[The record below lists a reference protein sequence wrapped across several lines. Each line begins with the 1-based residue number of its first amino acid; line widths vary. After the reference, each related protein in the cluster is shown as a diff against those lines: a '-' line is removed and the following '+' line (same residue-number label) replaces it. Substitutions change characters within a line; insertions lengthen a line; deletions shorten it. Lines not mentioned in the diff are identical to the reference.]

1 MSWDSLGAPAPPAAL
16 SPARTESIPCRPWR
30 LRDAR
35 RPASTK
41 GRGEALLAGL
51 LAPAWAAPPLSSAL
65 VLLCAHRTTLRARG
79 PQASSW

>member
-1 MSWDSLGAPAPPAAL
+1 M
-16 SPARTESIPCRPWR
+16 
-30 LRDAR
+30 
-35 RPASTK
+35 
-41 GRGEALLAGL
+41 LAGL